1 MSEKIERILGKANI
15 LLKGHF
21 LLTSGLH
28 SDTYFEKFRIFQ
40 FPWYLEELVKT
51 GKELIGKFD
60 FDYVAGP
67 EKGGF
72 FIAYEVA
79 KQFQKTAFYLEKKE
93 DNFVIKRNFA
103 EIVEGKKVIVADDVL
118 TTGHSLSKVVNE
130 LRKSFNVQGVFVIID
145 RSEKEI
151 NLGAPVISL
160 YKKEVHNYKPEDCPL
175 CKQNIPLIRPGGKRL
190 S

>member
-1 MSEKIERILGKANI
+1 MTEKIEKILEKANI
-15 LLKGHF
+15 LLRGHF

-28 SDTYFEKFRIFQ
+28 SDIYFEKFRIFQ

-51 GKELIGKFD
+51 GKELIGRFD

-79 KQFQKTAFYLEKKE
+79 KQFHKTAFYLEKKE
-93 DNFVIKRNFA
+93 DNFVIKRNFDK
-103 EIVEGKKVIVADDVL
+103 IVEGKKVIVADDVL

-130 LRKSFNVQGVFVIID
+130 LKKNFSVQGVFVIID

-151 NLGAPVISL
+151 DLGVPVISL
-160 YKKEVHNYKPEDCPL
+160 YKREFRNYKPENCPL
-175 CKQNIPLIRPGGKRL
+175 CEKNIPLIRPGGKRL